1 MVVPRGQLYYKPR
14 GQLYNKPRGQLDN
27 KPHGQLDNTRNI
39 AEYRKANNG
48 NFEDYLYSG
57 KK

>member
-1 MVVPRGQLYYKPR
+1 MTAFT
-14 GQLYNKPRGQLDN
+14 
-27 KPHGQLDNTRNI
+27 TRNI

-48 NFEDYLYSG
+48 NFEDYLYLS